1 MRRRDAVP
9 SLDVLEIEE
18 YRVPKAMPNVGQVVG
33 DRYRLVESIASGGM
47 GDVWRAVDET
57 LDRCVAVKMLHP
69 RLVTDGG
76 FGERFRREARAM
88 AALRHPGVAQVY
100 DYGEVSQ
107 SGALVLAYIVM
118 ECVQGQPLSER
129 IAELGRLDVAETM
142 SIAVQSARALQAAH
156 DAGVVH
162 RDVKPSNLIIEPDG
176 HVVLV
181 DFGVAVT
188 QEATSLTGTN
198 QIVGTALYMAP
209 EQVAKNET
217 TPAIDIYAL
226 GAVVYH
232 CLAGRPPHQGENAV
246 AVALRH
252 LEEEPSP
259 LPEDVP
265 AEVRRV
271 VATAMA
277 KEPANRFPTAAD
289 LATAADTATAAQTL
303 ADPSDHLPSTATGAT
318 EIGVRTEVTS
328 ARRSALGGTVGRAV
342 TPGPR
347 ALAVLLGSMAA
358 AAAVLVLADPI
369 GIMPGP
375 TGRPSTPPA
384 VSPTVPT
391 EREPGPGVGG
401 GEPATRSS
409 AGLPVRAPGSPTP
422 TPTRDEETVDPST
435 PSGGGTTDAPGPTA
449 SESAPAEPTKAP
461 TAAPTGGTTAPSTS
475 GPTENPAADPSAQP
489 PAEESTAGGETAVP
503 QV

>member
-1 MRRRDAVP
+1 MP
-9 SLDVLEIEE
+9 S
-18 YRVPKAMPNVGQVVG
+18 VGQVVG

-57 LDRCVAVKMLHP
+57 LDRCVAIKMLQP
-69 RLVTDGG
+69 RLVTDAG

-100 DYGEVSQ
+100 DYGEVSHA
-107 SGALVLAYIVM
+107 GAPVLAYIVM
-118 ECVQGQPLSER
+118 ECVQGQPLSQR
-129 IAELGRLDVAETM
+129 IAEVGRLDVAEAM
-142 SIAVQSARALQAAH
+142 SIAAQTARALQAAH

-188 QEATSLTGTN
+188 QEAVSLTATN
-198 QIVGTALYMAP
+198 QVVGTALYMAP
-209 EQVAKNET
+209 EQIAKNET
-217 TPAIDIYAL
+217 SSAIDIYAL

-232 CLAGRPPHQGENAV
+232 CLAGRPPHQGETAL

-252 LEEEPSP
+252 LGEEPPP

-265 AEVRRV
+265 DAVRRL

-277 KEPANRFPTAAD
+277 KEPAHRFPTAAAM
-289 LATAADTATAAQTL
+289 ATAAQAVTDPSDELLRTATAA
-303 ADPSDHLPSTATGAT
+303 
-318 EIGVRTEVTS
+318 TS
-328 ARRSALGGTVGRAV
+328 IAVPAEQRVARRSALGGAERRARRAGS
-342 TPGPR
+342 PGTTG
-347 ALAVLLGSMAA
+347 LAVLLGSLAA
-358 AAAVLVLADPI
+358 AAAVLVFADPT
-369 GIMPGP
+369 GMMTGP

-384 VSPTVPT
+384 VPPAVSPTVPPQG
-391 EREPGPGVGG
+391 EPGPGVGG
-401 GEPATRSS
+401 GEPATRDS

-422 TPTRDEETVDPST
+422 TATGSAGGAAASPSAS
-435 PSGGGTTDAPGPTA
+435 PGGGTVDTPEPTT
-449 SESAPAEPTKAP
+449 SESAPAEPTG
-461 TAAPTGGTTAPSTS
+461 APTGETTEEPTDEPGSDETDEPST
-475 GPTENPAADPSAQP
+475 
-489 PAEESTAGGETAVP
+489 EESAAGDESAAGQTARP

>member
-1 MRRRDAVP
+1 MA
-9 SLDVLEIEE
+9 
-18 YRVPKAMPNVGQVVG
+18 NVGQVVG

-100 DYGEVSQ
+100 DYGEVSRP
-107 SGALVLAYIVM
+107 GAPVLAYIVM

-129 IAELGRLDVAETM
+129 IAEVGRLDVAETM
-142 SIAVQSARALQAAH
+142 SIAAQTASALQAAH

-188 QEATSLTGTN
+188 QEAASLTGTN

-209 EQVAKNET
+209 EQVARNET

-265 AEVRRV
+265 AAVRAV

-277 KEPANRFPTAAD
+277 KEPADRFPTAA
-289 LATAADTATAAQTL
+289 AMASAAQTV
-303 ADPSDHLPSTATGAT
+303 ADPSDHLLSIASGATG
-318 EIGVRTEVTS
+318 IGVRTEVTA
-328 ARRSALGGTVGRAV
+328 ARRSAPGGTVSRAV
-342 TPGPR
+342 RSGPG
-347 ALAVLLGSMAA
+347 ALAVLLGSLAA
-358 AAAVLVLADPI
+358 AAFVLLLADPI
-369 GIMPGP
+369 GIMSGR
-375 TGRPSTPPA
+375 TGGPSTPPGVPPA
-384 VSPTVPT
+384 VSPTGST
-391 EREPGPGVGG
+391 QREPGPGVGG
-401 GEPATRSS
+401 GEPDTRGS

-422 TPTRDEETVDPST
+422 TPTPTRGAGEGTVNPST
-435 PSGGGTTDAPGPTA
+435 PSGGSTTDAPGPTA
-449 SESAPAEPTKAP
+449 SESAPAEPTQAP
-461 TAAPTGGTTAPSTS
+461 TAAPTGGTTAAPTE
-475 GPTENPAADPSAQP
+475 GTTENPAADPTSKPSA
-489 PAEESTAGGETAVP
+489 EDSTAEGETAATP
-503 QV
+503 S

>member
-1 MRRRDAVP
+1 MA
-9 SLDVLEIEE
+9 
-18 YRVPKAMPNVGQVVG
+18 NVGQVVG

-57 LDRCVAVKMLHP
+57 LDRCVAVKMLQP
-69 RLVTDGG
+69 RLVTDSG

-100 DYGEVSQ
+100 DYGEVSH
-107 SGALVLAYIVM
+107 SGAPVLAYIVM

-129 IAELGRLDVAETM
+129 IAEVGRLDVAETM
-142 SIAVQSARALQAAH
+142 SIAAQTARALQAAH

-188 QEATSLTGTN
+188 QEASSLTGAN
-198 QIVGTALYMAP
+198 QIVGTAMYMAP

-232 CLAGRPPHQGENAV
+232 CLAGRPPHQGENAL

-277 KEPANRFPTAAD
+277 KEPAHRFPTAA
-289 LATAADTATAAQTL
+289 AMARAAQTL
-303 ADPSDHLPSTATGAT
+303 ADPSDHVLSTATGAT
-318 EIGVRTEVTS
+318 EIGVRTEVMA
-328 ARRSALGGTVGRAV
+328 ARRPAAGGTVSRTV

-347 ALAVLLGSMAA
+347 ALAVLLGSLAA
-358 AAAVLVLADPI
+358 AASVLVLADPV

-375 TGRPSTPPA
+375 TGRPSTPPVVPPA
-384 VSPTVPT
+384 VSPTVPAQ
-391 EREPGPGVGG
+391 REPGPGVGG
-401 GEPATRSS
+401 GEPATRGS
-409 AGLPVRAPGSPTP
+409 AGMPVRAPGSVTP
-422 TPTRDEETVDPST
+422 TPTLTPTRAAGAGTVDPST
-435 PSGGGTTDAPGPTA
+435 PSGGSTTDAPGPTA

-461 TAAPTGGTTAPSTS
+461 TGGTTAEPTE
-475 GPTENPAADPSAQP
+475 GTTENPAADPTSEP
-489 PAEESTAGGETAVP
+489 SAEESTAGGEAAAP

>member
-1 MRRRDAVP
+1 M
-9 SLDVLEIEE
+9 
-18 YRVPKAMPNVGQVVG
+18 
-33 DRYRLVESIASGGM
+33 
-47 GDVWRAVDET
+47 
-57 LDRCVAVKMLHP
+57 
-69 RLVTDGG
+69 
-76 FGERFRREARAM
+76 
-88 AALRHPGVAQVY
+88 
-100 DYGEVSQ
+100 
-107 SGALVLAYIVM
+107 
-118 ECVQGQPLSER
+118 SER
-129 IAELGRLDVAETM
+129 IAEVGRLDVAETM
-142 SIAVQSARALQAAH
+142 SIAAQTARALQAAH

-188 QEATSLTGTN
+188 QEASSLTGAN
-198 QIVGTALYMAP
+198 QIVGTAMYMAP

-232 CLAGRPPHQGENAV
+232 CLAGRPPHQGENAL

-277 KEPANRFPTAAD
+277 KEPAHRFPTAA
-289 LATAADTATAAQTL
+289 AMARAAQTL
-303 ADPSDHLPSTATGAT
+303 ADPSDHVLSTATGVT
-318 EIGVRTEVTS
+318 EIGVRTEVMA
-328 ARRSALGGTVGRAV
+328 ARRPAAGGTMSRTV

-347 ALAVLLGSMAA
+347 ALAVLLGSLAA
-358 AAAVLVLADPI
+358 AASVLVLADPV

-375 TGRPSTPPA
+375 TGRPSTPPVVPPA
-384 VSPTVPT
+384 VSPTVPAQ
-391 EREPGPGVGG
+391 REPGPGVGG
-401 GEPATRSS
+401 GEPATRGS
-409 AGLPVRAPGSPTP
+409 AGMPVRAPGSATP
-422 TPTRDEETVDPST
+422 TPTLTPTRAAGAGTVDPST
-435 PSGGGTTDAPGPTA
+435 PSGGSTTDAPGPTA

-461 TAAPTGGTTAPSTS
+461 TGGTTAEPTE
-475 GPTENPAADPSAQP
+475 GTTENPAADPTSEP
-489 PAEESTAGGETAVP
+489 SAEESTAGGEAAAP